1 MHPALYPRNLF
12 PNSKYTLFWQG
23 NQSPQ
28 LADRKPIV
36 PSGGTLGGGSAINW
50 MVYTRGQRSDYDSWK
65 TKGWAADD
73 MLPFMKK
80 VNTLGF
86 VNIYLSTDSEQFENY
101 HGLGDRDAHGD
112 SGPVNISKGTHC
124 CKQAEQSFID
134 SANEMGYSE
143 LKDLQNL
150 DANNATERWLK
161 YIGPNGRR
169 QDAAHRYVHNKIQS
183 GDYPNLHVVCEKQV
197 IRVLFDDDKKAVGVE
212 YQSNPKFR
220 KNSIEINDRPATDS

>member
-1 MHPALYPRNLF
+1 MGIHHKLPAELNEVDVIVAGGALLGLCHATRASLTISLGGLAGCVVAGRLAEADPGLSILVIEQGLNSYGAPEVVHPALYPRNLF

-80 VNTLGF
+80 VNVLGAIP
-86 VNIYLSTDSEQFENY
+86 IYTSTDSE
-101 HGLGDRDAHGD
+101 L
-112 SGPVNISKGTHC
+112 V
-124 CKQAEQSFID
+124 
-134 SANEMGYSE
+134 
-143 LKDLQNL
+143 
-150 DANNATERWLK
+150 
-161 YIGPNGRR
+161 
-169 QDAAHRYVHNKIQS
+169 
-183 GDYPNLHVVCEKQV
+183 
-197 IRVLFDDDKKAVGVE
+197 
-212 YQSNPKFR
+212 
-220 KNSIEINDRPATDS
+220 

>member
-1 MHPALYPRNLF
+1 M
-12 PNSKYTLFWQG
+12 
-23 NQSPQ
+23 
-28 LADRKPIV
+28 
-36 PSGGTLGGGSAINW
+36 
-50 MVYTRGQRSDYDSWK
+50 
-65 TKGWAADD
+65 
-73 MLPFMKK
+73 
-80 VNTLGF
+80 
-86 VNIYLSTDSEQFENY
+86 
-101 HGLGDRDAHGD
+101 GDREAHGD

-169 QDAAHRYVHNKIQS
+169 QDAAHRYVHNKLQS

-197 IRVLFDDDKKAVGVE
+197 IRVLFDDNKKAVGVE
-212 YQSNPKFR
+212 FQSNPKFR
-220 KNSIEINDRPATDS
+220 RYPMEIDECARHMITDVHPSAEPRVHDGQADATYSQSQEDGRSLCRC